1 MPAPFV
7 KLVVSQ
13 GNWTEDKA
21 TTLLLPLERLQG
33 CDDEGIFQLNLYVYS
48 LENARMVKTVLCEL
62 SCSCLDLFCAMSC
75 CLPTKWCIG
84 QPHDRRVSACARVHV
99 HVLQF
104 TFHPPQ
110 YNSIDKGKVN
120 LKLETEKTFETY
132 KMVNH
137 LLCLVKLISLRII
150 I

>member
-1 MPAPFV
+1 MMKVFSIELVRVFV
-7 KLVVSQ
+7 GKCSYSENSALLAC
-13 GNWTEDKA
+13 KA
-21 TTLLLPLERLQG
+21 R
-33 CDDEGIFQLNLYVYS
+33 S
-48 LENARMVKTVLCEL
+48 L

-75 CLPTKWCIG
+75 CMPTKWCIG

-132 KMVNH
+132 KIVNH

-150 I
+150 IYLYLYDLILIK